1 VVVEMDDQKMQDLI
15 LNAVEEK
22 GGITVVFSAVTSLA
36 GLLHDKGL
44 INYDEFAIAFLEN
57 LEDKG

>member
-1 VVVEMDDQKMQDLI
+1 MDDQKMNDLI

>member
-1 VVVEMDDQKMQDLI
+1 MEDQQMHDL
-15 LNAVEEK
+15 LYKAVEEK
-22 GGITVVFSAVTSLA
+22 GGIPVVFSAVTSLA